1 MATAVQ
7 NAPSPVPT
15 AAPLL
20 EVTNLNVAYGDV
32 QVLWDVSLAVYP
44 GETVA
49 LVGSNGA
56 GKSTVLNALSGLVPP
71 MSGSIRLG
79 GTELARQPSTR
90 FVAEGICHVP
100 QGRRL
105 FPAMSVR
112 DNLRMGAFGRSDS
125 AAEVEADYE
134 RVLTYFP
141 RLKERL
147 TQLAGKMSGGEQQM
161 CAIGRG
167 MMARPKVLMIDELSL
182 GLSPILVDTI
192 FDVVRALRAEGRTLL
207 IVEQD
212 IQAALENADRG
223 YVMET
228 GRVTQSDTAVALLAS
243 DDIRAA
249 YLGL

>member
-7 NAPSPVPT
+7 SIQPPAPT

-79 GTELARQPSTR
+79 GVELARQPSTR

-105 FPAMSVR
+105 FPAMTVR
-112 DNLRMGAFGRSDS
+112 DNLRMGAFGRSDG
-125 AAEVEADYE
+125 AAAVEADYE

-192 FDVVRALRAEGRTLL
+192 FDVIRAVRAEGRTLL

-223 YVMET
+223 YVLET
-228 GRVTQSDTAVALLAS
+228 GRVTQSDTAATLLAS
-243 DDIRAA
+243 EDIRAA